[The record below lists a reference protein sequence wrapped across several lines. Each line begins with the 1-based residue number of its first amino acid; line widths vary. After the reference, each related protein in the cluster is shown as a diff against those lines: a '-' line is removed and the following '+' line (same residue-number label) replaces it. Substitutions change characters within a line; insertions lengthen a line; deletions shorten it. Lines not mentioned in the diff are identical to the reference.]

1 MTDAQTD
8 VYNESTVDR
17 DTVNRVRQDVP
28 PEKRVIDRQANR
40 VGKQAFKLPGFRQLV
55 RFPIKEI

>member
-1 MTDAQTD
+1 MK
-8 VYNESTVDR
+8 VDR

-28 PEKRVIDRQANR
+28 PDRRVIDRQANR